1 MAGPDAALP
10 AMKASPITIATLQ
23 RARALLQSRRA
34 RWVLLALG
42 SLGLAVGA
50 WLVWV
55 GGPVEI
61 YTAARG
67 DLVQS
72 VVASGQVITPQRAS
86 IGAETTARVTAVLVD
101 EGAHVVR
108 GQPLLNLDSSDEEA
122 AVAQARA
129 ALAQDDARLRQIA
142 LVGLPAA
149 REALRQAEANL
160 TQAKAAYARTQ
171 DLVARNFLSRAQLDD
186 AQRNLDV
193 ATSQLKAAKL
203 QVETN
208 APGGADAVLAQ
219 AARAQAQAALNVA
232 QTKLDATIVRAPA
245 DGVLIGRSVEP
256 GDVAQAGKELMVLAP
271 AGETQ
276 IVVSIDEK
284 NLGKLA
290 VGQRAIVSADAY
302 PAQSF
307 AAELIYINP
316 GIDPVR
322 GSVEVKLRVPQP
334 PPYLRQDMSV
344 SVDIEVGRRHDVLV
358 VPANALHDSTGPQPW
373 VLVVRK
379 GRAVRQPVA
388 LGMRGDAAVE
398 VLAGI
403 VAGDAIVPATN
414 GVVTPGK
421 RLRTAGSVAP

>member
-1 MAGPDAALP
+1 MNP
-10 AMKASPITIATLQ
+10 AQNTNSMLQ
-23 RARALLQSRRA
+23 RARSLLSTRQA
-34 RWVLLALG
+34 RIVYLALAA
-42 SLGLAVGA
+42 LALSVGA
-50 WLVWV
+50 WRVWV
-55 GGPVEI
+55 GRPIEI

-72 VVASGQVITPQRAS
+72 VVASGQMITPQRAS
-86 IGAETTARVTAVLVD
+86 IGAETTARVTRVLVD
-101 EGAHVVR
+101 EGAQVVR

-129 ALAQDDARLRQIA
+129 ALAQDDAKLRQIA
-142 LVGLPAA
+142 VVALPAA

-160 TQAKAAYARTQ
+160 TQAQSAFARTQ

-186 AQRNLDV
+186 AKRNLDV
-193 ATSQLKAAKL
+193 AASQLKAAKL

-290 VGQRAIVSADAY
+290 PGQRAIVSADAY

-307 AAELIYINP
+307 PAELFYVNP

-322 GSVEVKLRVPQP
+322 GSVEVKLRVSHP
-334 PPYLRQDMSV
+334 PAYLRQDMSV

-358 VPANALHDSTGPQPW
+358 VPTNALHDSTGPQPW

-379 GRAVRQPVA
+379 GRAVKQPVV
-388 LGMRGDAAVE
+388 LGMRGDSAVE
-398 VLAGI
+398 VLQGI
-403 VAGDAIVPATN
+403 AVGDAIVPATN
-414 GVVTPGK
+414 GLVTSGK
-421 RLRTAGSVAP
+421 RVRTAGLAAP